1 MTHSMRSIVIGV
13 LALIGASACSSKDS
27 PPAQPSAGSSAA
39 GNGMSVGPD
48 VGAGASGGNAIGNAG
63 SSDAAG
69 VAGATGA
76 AGAVGAAGASAG
88 GASGSSGSSAN
99 PGGMTAAGMGGGA
112 PAVTECNGMQFPPR
126 ALPKAGPFQVGPKN
140 GGLPEYWPTAAWKT
154 ETPDKLGFDPQKLE
168 QALAFET
175 ENSNTQAIFVVRHG
189 YVAAEKYFGGFTAS
203 TRHDSF
209 SMAKSFTSGLIG
221 IAIAEGKI
229 ASTDAK
235 LCEYY
240 PMQWDCSDAGDQRSR
255 ITIDHAMNLTTGL
268 RWQEDWRAGATGT
281 NDAVG
286 ASLGGMVDTALAR
299 ECVAEPGSM
308 KRYSTGDPSLLVG
321 PIEQSTGMT
330 AYQYAKLKLFDV
342 IGIPD
347 VRWGMDS
354 RGRTTVYAGL
364 QATAAEFAK
373 YGYLLLNGGQWDG
386 KQVIPADWIA
396 RTTKAQKPCEDW
408 NQWLWH
414 VNLPLRL
421 GKQPADCVN
430 SGKAFCIPTDI
441 ANVPFDGF
449 TAKGINGQ
457 YIMVMPSVDLVV
469 VRLASDA
476 AGSQYWDVY
485 ARGLLEGILDAMK

>member
-1 MTHSMRSIVIGV
+1 
-13 LALIGASACSSKDS
+13 
-27 PPAQPSAGSSAA
+27 
-39 GNGMSVGPD
+39 
-48 VGAGASGGNAIGNAG
+48 
-63 SSDAAG
+63 
-69 VAGATGA
+69 VAGAT
-76 AGAVGAAGASAG
+76 AGGAG
-88 GASGSSGSSAN
+88 GASGASGTPAN
-99 PGGMTAAGMGGGA
+99 TGGANATAGVGGGVA
-112 PAVTECNGMQFPPR
+112 PAVTECNGVQLPPR
-126 ALPKAGPFQVGPKN
+126 ALAKVGPFQIGPKN
-140 GGLPEYWPTAAWKT
+140 GGLPEYWPTAGWKT

-175 ENSNTQAIFVVRHG
+175 EQSNTQAIFVVRHG
-189 YVAAEKYFGGFTAS
+189 YVAAEKYFGSFTAS
-203 TRHDSF
+203 SRHDSF

-240 PMQWDCSDAGDQRSR
+240 PMQWDCSDTDDQRSR

-268 RWQEDWRAGATGT
+268 RWQEDWRAGASGT
-281 NDAVG
+281 NDA
-286 ASLGGMVDTALAR
+286 ASASFAGMVDTALAR

-308 KRYSTGDPSLLVG
+308 KRYSTGDPALLVG

-330 AYQYAKLKLFDV
+330 AYQYAKQKLFDV

-373 YGYLLLNGGQWDG
+373 YGYLLLNGGHWDG

-396 RTTKAQKPCEDW
+396 RTTRAQKPCEDW

-421 GKQPADCVN
+421 GKQPADCVD
-430 SGKAFCIPTDI
+430 SGMAFCTPTDI

-457 YIMVMPSVDLVV
+457 YIMIMPSADLVV